1 MIPMRS
7 EQEEETGVILATGRP
22 RFVMRIPSAGR
33 PSSSWRHCSRKSLT
47 FNVFIPQVY
56 RILYISIKSFK
67 MCLLLAQCHQ
77 RVDFSRS
84 PRWHVAGKDGEGY

>member
-7 EQEEETGVILATGRP
+7 EQEDGTGVILATGRP

-47 FNVFIPQVY
+47 FKVFISEVY
-56 RILYISIKSFK
+56 TLLYISAKTFK
-67 MCLLLAQCHQ
+67 I
-77 RVDFSRS
+77 
-84 PRWHVAGKDGEGY
+84 G